1 MKSLLL
7 AVGIA
12 VAVPGWALAQP
23 ASDTLLTAGVV
34 KRVDHATGTIVLDN
48 GRKVRPR
55 LVMVNDR
62 FAPLSTVAP
71 NDVVFIAGENLGFE
85 DAMPSA
91 LAAPDAPQR

>member
-7 AVGIA
+7 ALGIV
-12 VAVPGWALAQP
+12 VAVPGWVLAQQV
-23 ASDTLLTAGVV
+23 SDTLLTAGVV
-34 KRVDHATGTIVLDN
+34 KRIDHASGTIVLDN

-71 NDVVFIAGENLGFE
+71 NDVVFVAGESLGYE
-85 DAMPSA
+85 DVQPSA
-91 LAAPDAPQR
+91 LAAPAPTR